1 MLQRGTAV
9 AQRQQAAK
17 QEAHKRSDMY
27 TRLEEW
33 DDNQSDELFYVD
45 RPEWRTMRARQLSAE
60 QSADIVS
67 GVRERADMCTCLE
80 SWNDDASDELFY
92 VGRPRWRTVCARYL
106 AAEQAADA
114 ANAAWEEEEV
124 GCHQRDTW
132 AR

>member
-1 MLQRGTAV
+1 MY
-9 AQRQQAAK
+9 QRQQAAK

-27 TRLEEW
+27 TRLE
-33 DDNQSDELFYVD
+33 DGAL
-45 RPEWRTMRARQLSAE
+45 RARQLSAE

-92 VGRPRWRTVCARYL
+92 VGRPRWRTVRVQYL
-106 AAEQAADA
+106 AVEQAADA